1 MGGKNSFFRK
11 PFGTGA
17 GSVAQATGMESP
29 DVEKAELSGADKVR
43 EKTFI
48 DSIEGDIAGENESL
62 AVAQYKQAQ
71 EDALRG
77 SMALASS
84 TKGVSNPAL
93 LSRNI
98 ANVQDN
104 QGQELAQQS
113 GQMRMQERQNALNSM
128 NSYLA
133 AKQGVALNNAQTQN
147 QASASQTQATSNFL
161 SSLGQAAAAA
171 ASGGSSGGASAAS
184 DEKLKKNIKPSSGV
198 ASEKVEEFL
207 NALDSYNFEYKDE
220 KHGQGEKTGIM
231 AQDLEK
237 SELGKQMV
245 RDTPEGKMVD
255 FGQGF
260 AAILAAQAE
269 LKDQLDSLKKKK
281 A

>member
-11 PFGTGA
+11 PLGTGA

-133 AKQGVALNNAQTQN
+133 AKQGVALNNAQIQN

-161 SSLGQAAAAA
+161 SSLGQAAA
-171 ASGGSSGGASAAS
+171 ASAAS

>member
-1 MGGKNSFFRK
+1 
-11 PFGTGA
+11 
-17 GSVAQATGMESP
+17 
-29 DVEKAELSGADKVR
+29 
-43 EKTFI
+43 
-48 DSIEGDIAGENESL
+48 
-62 AVAQYKQAQ
+62 
-71 EDALRG
+71 
-77 SMALASS
+77 
-84 TKGVSNPAL
+84 
-93 LSRNI
+93 
-98 ANVQDN
+98 
-104 QGQELAQQS
+104 
-113 GQMRMQERQNALNSM
+113 MRMQERQNALNNM

-147 QASASQTQATSNFL
+147 QASASQTQATSNFI
-161 SSLGQAAAAA
+161 SSLGQGAAAY
-171 ASGGSSGGASAAS
+171 AAS

-281 A
+281 V